1 MGLAL
6 EVRDV
11 ALTFRQA
18 PGAPPVVAL
27 SLPHLTIGAG
37 EVVGVTG
44 PSGSGKTSLLAV
56 LAALERPDGGQV
68 VWGDQDVVSLREA
81 ERDRWRRQRVGF
93 VFQEFNLLPGLN
105 AIQNVL
111 LPATFDAF
119 RIPASLRERAKAL
132 LSRVGLT
139 DMHRGAAR
147 LSRGEMQRVALARAL
162 LFAPPILL
170 ADEPT
175 ASLDAASGRAV
186 ADLLLELARS
196 AGSTL
201 VVVTHDP
208 TLLERLPRVEH
219 LVQGRLV
226 VGAGGDGPKEPAGR
240 WRDNGSAPVTAAPR
254 PQ

>member
-6 EVRDV
+6 GAPRL
-11 ALTFRQA
+11 ALTFLRA
-18 PGAPPVVAL
+18 PGARRVVAL
-27 SLPHLTIGAG
+27 PLAHCALRAG
-37 EVVGVTG
+37 EVIGITG

-68 VWGDQDVVSLREA
+68 VWGNQDVASLGEA
-81 ERDRWRRQRVGF
+81 ARDRWRRNRVGF
-93 VFQEFNLLPGLN
+93 VFQEFNLLPGLS
-105 AIQNVL
+105 ALQNVL
-111 LPATFDAF
+111 LPATFGAF
-119 RIPASLRERAKAL
+119 RVPAPVRTRATSLLA
-132 LSRVGLT
+132 RVGLI
-139 DMHRGAAR
+139 DGRRDAAT

-186 ADLLLELARS
+186 ADLLLELARD

-208 TLLERLPRVEH
+208 TLLERLPRVER

-226 VGAGGDGPKEPAGR
+226 ESIRGGGDSSSPDGVAQHATR
-240 WRDNGSAPVTAAPR
+240 
-254 PQ
+254 